1 MEIRSMAMKIT
12 EFSRG
17 QGIYWRDGIWLLQ
30 NMEHVKPGKGPAYV
44 QAELRNAETGQLV
57 NNRFRSEEQVEP
69 VHFDRKKMEY
79 LYSDGSNHVFMDPDS
94 YEQVNV
100 PTQFVGDQGVY
111 LQPNIECE
119 VCLVDGRIITLDLP
133 NTIEV
138 EVVDTPPQVKG
149 ATATNQPKDAVCAGG
164 AMVRVP
170 PFVENGTKIRVDTRT
185 GEYLGRV

>member
-1 MEIRSMAMKIT
+1 MAMKIT

-17 QGIYWRDGIWLLQ
+17 QGIYWRDGIWILES
-30 NMEHVKPGKGPAYV
+30 MDHVKPGKGPAYV

-57 NNRFRSEEQVEP
+57 NNRFRSEEAVEP

-79 LYSDGSNHVFMDPDS
+79 LYSDGTNHVFMDKDT

-100 PTQFVGDQGVY
+100 PQDFIGEQSVY

-119 VCLVDGRIITLDLP
+119 VCFVEGRIIGVELP

-149 ATATNQPKDAVCAGG
+149 ATVTNQLKDATCEGG
-164 AMVRVP
+164 AVVRVP
-170 PFVENGTKIRVDTRT
+170 PFVEIGTKIKVDTRS